1 MLPLGAGGVFFVTGD
16 RSISLY
22 FTLKP
27 GEKAD
32 LEVIA
37 TAALEWLESARA
49 AAREIEPSAQIHVEL
64 VDADESSLRLNTI
77 LDWVENQLEKVD
89 KGGGRYPRLKKLAI
103 ALAIFVPTTG
113 VETYKH
119 YFGLQQEVLLKEE
132 DRKLIEEHSRLLHE
146 LIERTQKNPDVSVRR
161 QKFFKAQERDPSIT
175 GAGVSEGATI
185 APIVMIPSDQFAEK
199 SGLWATVETDPE
211 PDERTMYP
219 VVDVTLVSAT
229 LLPIPRPWRFRPDGL
244 PEFNATMRDEHFLSA
259 LEANHVKERLRTGI
273 RMTLRLAVKEVRVG
287 GVWVAKPRGRRSVVE
302 VIAPKVD

>member
-1 MLPLGAGGVFFVTGD
+1 MLPPGAAGVFFVMSDG
-16 RSISLY
+16 SISLY

-37 TAALEWLESARA
+37 IAALEWLESARA
-49 AAREIEPSAQIHVEL
+49 AARDIDPSAQIHVEL

-77 LDWVENQLEKVD
+77 LNWVESQLEKVE
-89 KGGGRYPRLKKLAI
+89 KGSGRYPRLKKLAI
-103 ALAIFVPTTG
+103 AIAIFVPTTG
-113 VETYKH
+113 VETYRT
-119 YFGLQQEVLLKEE
+119 YFGPQHEVLLNEG
-132 DRKLIEEHSRLLHE
+132 DRKLIEENSRMLHE
-146 LIERTQKNPDVSVRR
+146 FIERTQKNPDVSIRR
-161 QKFFKAQERDPSIT
+161 QKFFKALERDPSIT
-175 GAGVSEGATI
+175 GAGISEGPKI

-199 SGLWATVETDPE
+199 GGLWAAVETDHE
-211 PDERTMYP
+211 PDERTIYP

-244 PEFNATMRDEHFLSA
+244 PEFNATMRDERFLAA
-259 LEANHVKERLRTGI
+259 LEADHVKERLRTGI
-273 RMTLRLAVKEVRVG
+273 RMTLRLAVKEMRVG